1 MSGPPRE
8 GAFVKFAQLI
18 ADAAAKGEGVPTRD
32 ELCEYFKE
40 LNWHDETWCQWY
52 ADAYTWLVRAFL
64 YQNGI
69 FDLCPFTI
77 MRSVSME
84 MAAAVRWTMKTSPRA
99 RSNA

>member
-1 MSGPPRE
+1 MEAEKIMPEDCAKWLRFCTMSGPPRE

-69 FDLCPFTI
+69 FDLCPFT
-77 MRSVSME
+77 ME
-84 MAAAVRWTMKTSPRA
+84 RYE
-99 RSNA
+99 